1 MAEITYIPIDHLR
14 PHPLNPRKDLGDL
27 TELAESIKGNGILQ
41 NLTVVPIAC
50 VPKLT
55 GRDYGVADPDDDDLY
70 VVVIGHRRLAAATMA
85 GEDTV
90 PCSIVAMSQGQQQ
103 ETMLIENMQRSDL
116 TVYEQAQGFQ
126 MMLDMGHSVQ
136 TIVNRTGFSETTVRR
151 RLKMAELDQE
161 KLKEVSTR
169 QISLMDF
176 DRLSQIEDL
185 AQRNECLGKI
195 GTSEFDMAVQ
205 KAVKNQQIDAHLP
218 EVKAW
223 LKSVKAKK
231 LQHSERWNG
240 KYDRACPTIYVE
252 KWGED
257 GNKPD
262 QIKPDKKVFYYIGE
276 QGYDR
281 GQLELYHEREK
292 APPVKRPPE
301 EIEKEKAI
309 AAAHQKLDEAASLAY
324 DLRKRF
330 VENLSVTKKNEPL
343 VLLGAVYA
351 GGFNAMNYNGADRAM
366 LYRAIGLDPSESYIP
381 DREQKFMDGIG
392 RISGNDWAKYVYS
405 LFGDD
410 SAQTCGSGYKRE
422 FPEYKRSV
430 KLELIYKW
438 LTSLGYE
445 MSTEEAQILSGDHE
459 AFKAKAGESDGEM

>member
-1 MAEITYIPIDHLR
+1 MAEITYIPINHLR

-41 NLTVVPIAC
+41 NLTVVPITC

-223 LKSVKAKK
+223 LKSMKAKK
-231 LQHSERWNG
+231 LQHSERWSG

-257 GNKPD
+257 GNKPELSTG
-262 QIKPDKKVFYYIGE
+262 KKVFYYIGE

-309 AAAHQKLDEAASLAY
+309 AAAHQKLDEAASIAY

-351 GGFNAMNYNGADRAM
+351 GGFNAVNYNCVDRAM

-430 KLELIYKW
+430 KLELIYRW

-459 AFKAKAGESDGEM
+459 AFKAGENYGKV

>member
-1 MAEITYIPIDHLR
+1 MDSIVKIPIEQLY
-14 PHPLNPRKDLGDL
+14 PHPDNPRKNLGDL
-27 TELAESIKGNGILQ
+27 SELADSIRAKGIMQ
-41 NLTVVPIAC
+41 NLTVVPAC
-50 VPKLT
+50 MARREGYTP
-55 GRDYGVADPDDDDLY
+55 PDGTY
-70 VVVIGHRRLAAATMA
+70 TVIIGHRRHAAAKLA
-85 GEDTV
+85 GLTEL
-90 PCSIVAMSQGQQQ
+90 PCVITEMDAREQMQ
-103 ETMLIENMQRSDL
+103 TMLIENMQRSDL
-116 TVYEQAQGFQ
+116 TKFEEAQGFQ
-126 MMLDMGHSVQ
+126 MMLDLGSPVEE
-136 TIVNRTGFSETTVRR
+136 IAEKTGFSETTVRR
-151 RLKMAELDQE
+151 RLKWMEMDQE
-161 KLKEVSTR
+161 KFKKVTAER
-169 QISLMDF
+169 QISLGDL

-185 AQRNECLGKI
+185 GQRNECLDKI

-218 EVKAW
+218 EVQAW

-231 LQHSERWNG
+231 LQHSDRWNG

-381 DREQKFMDGIG
+381 DREQRFMDGIG